1 MKRKLLLS
9 IIPILLAICVATFS
23 GLKVNDAFLNTIY
36 TVAGIMFSIGMGV
49 ICTFNPER
57 IRNNSYLKDIRADI
71 SGIRLSYIF
80 FFGFSSILYLANQL
94 FPIYKKCFETKFLEI
109 CFDLPITVVAVSVF
123 GIIYYIINFL
133 EIQKL
138 NFQITDRINS
148 EDA

>member
-1 MKRKLLLS
+1 
-9 IIPILLAICVATFS
+9 
-23 GLKVNDAFLNTIY
+23 
-36 TVAGIMFSIGMGV
+36 MFSIGMGV

-57 IRNNSYLKDIRADI
+57 VRNNNYLREIRTDI
-71 SGIRLSYIF
+71 SSIRLSYIF
-80 FFGFSSILYLANQL
+80 FFSFSSILYLANQL
-94 FPIYKKCFETKFLEI
+94 FPTFKKCFEINFLEI
-109 CFDLPITVVAVSVF
+109 CFDLPITVVAVSAF